1 MTLPPLD
8 SPQWD
13 GSLKAFAFGLRATSA
28 TILSVV
34 LFVTFIG
41 IGALAHDTHFSMLWA
56 ILSTVLVWA
65 GPAQIILVSTL

>member
-34 LFVTFIG
+34 LFVT
-41 IGALAHDTHFSMLWA
+41 
-56 ILSTVLVWA
+56 
-65 GPAQIILVSTL
+65 